1 MRLLL
6 AALLWG
12 ACAAVAQ
19 ELPRESLV
27 PGGVAVIPLGEDPA
41 APPEASFNGTPVLVM
56 QADRLWHAVVGLALA
71 TTPGEYQLHTRGA
84 DGMERDYLFRVE
96 PKDYAEQHI
105 ALANKR
111 QVNPTARDL
120 RRIARE
126 SERMRAVFAAYTPR
140 TVDHL
145 VLDAPTDGELS
156 GNFGL
161 RRYFNGEARQPHA
174 GIDFAAPVG
183 TPVRAPADGTVALT
197 GNYFFNG
204 KSVFLDHG
212 QGMISMMNHL
222 SRISVRTGATV
233 KRGDVIG
240 AVGATGRATG
250 PHLHWTLSLNNS
262 RVDPLLFLA
271 EPAPAAVA
279 PEEGATATGS
289 TNAQPAM
296 AE

>member
-1 MRLLL
+1 MKLLL

-19 ELPRESLV
+19 ELPREALI

-41 APPEASFNGTPVLVM
+41 APPEASFDDKRVLVM
-56 QADRLWHAVVGLALA
+56 QSDGLWHAVVGLALS
-71 TTPGEYQLHTRGA
+71 TVPGEHKLHTRGA
-84 DGMERDYLFRVE
+84 DGIERDYLFRVE
-96 PKDYAEQHI
+96 PKEYAEQHI

-126 SERMRAVFAAYTPR
+126 SKRMQAVFASYTPR
-140 TVDHL
+140 AVDNL

-161 RRYFNGEARQPHA
+161 RRFFNGESRQPHA

-183 TPVRAPADGTVALT
+183 TLVRAPADGTVAMT
-197 GNYFFNG
+197 GSYFFNG

-222 SRISVRTGATV
+222 SRIDVRKGVTV

-250 PHLHWTLSLNNS
+250 PHLHWTLSLNNC
-262 RVDPLLFLA
+262 RVDPMLFLA
-271 EPAPAAVA
+271 EPASAVSPMDGPAA
-279 PEEGATATGS
+279 GS
-289 TNAQPAM
+289 TDAQPAM